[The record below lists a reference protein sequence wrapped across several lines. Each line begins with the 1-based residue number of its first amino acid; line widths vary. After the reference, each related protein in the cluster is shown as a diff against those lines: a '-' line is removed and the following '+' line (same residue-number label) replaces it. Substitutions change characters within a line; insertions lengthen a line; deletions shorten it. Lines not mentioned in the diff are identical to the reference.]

1 MTAPVLLREF
11 EDFAANG
18 GGSGPSW
25 LLPLRRAAIDRFA
38 ALGFPT
44 PKNEDWHFTSVAPIA
59 DGTFRALPGGPARSV
74 RLAAVD
80 VEPFTFARPDW
91 IRLVFVNGRYD
102 AALSGSAARP
112 AGVTVT
118 DLARAWRE
126 QPEVLERHVG
136 KVADYQRTAFTA
148 LNTAFMRDGALIQ
161 LAPNVELE
169 TPIHLVFVST
179 PEAAGSASHVRT
191 LIVAGHHAR
200 ATVIESY
207 VSLGG
212 ANGYF
217 TNAVTEAVLG
227 EGATLA
233 HLKLQTE
240 SERAFH
246 VGTLQAH
253 QGRDSHLVS
262 FSYAAGGE
270 LARTNVYTLLAGE
283 GSGATLHGLYL
294 LDGAQHVDQQTR
306 IEHASPNTFS
316 REVYKGIL
324 DGSSHGVFNGQVFV
338 RPEAQKTDGK
348 QENNNLLLSAQA
360 RIDTKPQLE
369 IFADDVKCTHGA
381 TVGRLDEMALFYM
394 KSRGIGAEQARKL
407 LTYAFAAGVIE
418 AVGVAEVR
426 AELEALTLRR
436 FAGAGAVA
444 AS

>member
-1 MTAPVLLREF
+1 MTAPVLVRDF

-18 GGSGPSW
+18 GGGGPSW

-38 ALGFPT
+38 ALGYPT
-44 PKNEDWHFTSVAPIA
+44 PKNEDWHFTSVTPIA
-59 DGTFRALPGGPARSV
+59 EGSFRAAAPARSV
-74 RLAAVD
+74 RLTAAAI
-80 VEPFTFARPDW
+80 EPFTFGRADW
-91 IRLVFVNGRYD
+91 IRLVFVNGRFD
-102 AALSGSAARP
+102 RALSSGVERP
-112 AGVTVT
+112 RGVRVT
-118 DLARAWRE
+118 DLATAWRE
-126 QPEVLERHVG
+126 QPDVLERHVG
-136 KVADYQRTAFTA
+136 KVADFQRTAFTA
-148 LNTAFMRDGALIQ
+148 LNTAFMRDGAVIQ
-161 LAPNVELE
+161 FAPDVELE
-169 TPIHLVFVST
+169 MPVHLVFVST
-179 PEAAGSASHVRT
+179 PDAAGAASHVRT
-191 LIVAGHHAR
+191 LIVAGHHAKG
-200 ATVIESY
+200 TVIESY
-207 VSLGG
+207 VSLDG
-212 ANGYF
+212 AKGYF

-233 HLKLQTE
+233 HVKLQSE

-262 FSYAAGGE
+262 FSFAAGGE
-270 LARTNVYTLLAGE
+270 LARTNIYTLLGGE

-294 LDGAQHVDQQTR
+294 LDGEQHVDQQTR

-324 DGSSHGVFNGQVFV
+324 DGASHGVFNGQVFV

-360 RIDTKPQLE
+360 RVDTKPQLE

-381 TVGRLDEMALFYM
+381 TVGRLDELALFYM
-394 KSRGIGAEQARKL
+394 KSRGIGADQARKL

-418 AVGVAEVR
+418 AVGVPEVR

-436 FAGAGAVA
+436 FTGAAAG
-444 AS
+444 S

>member
-1 MTAPVLLREF
+1 MTAPVLLRDF

-18 GGSGPSW
+18 GGGGPSW

-44 PKNEDWHFTSVAPIA
+44 PKNEDWHFTSVTPIA
-59 DGTFRALPGGPARSV
+59 EGSFRAVAPARSV
-74 RLAAVD
+74 RLEAAD
-80 VEPFTFARPDW
+80 VEAFTFGRPDW
-91 IRLVFVNGRYD
+91 IRLVFVNGRFD
-102 AALSGSAARP
+102 AALSSSAPRP
-112 AGVTVT
+112 QGVTVT
-118 DLARAWRE
+118 DLATAWRE
-126 QPEVLERHVG
+126 QPHLLERHVG
-136 KVADYQRTAFTA
+136 KVADFQRTAFTA
-148 LNTAFMRDGALIQ
+148 LNTAFMHDGALIQ
-161 LAPNVELE
+161 FAPDVQFE
-169 TPIHLVFVST
+169 TPVHLVFVST
-179 PEAAGSASHVRT
+179 PDAAGSASHVRT
-191 LIVAGHHAR
+191 LIVAGHHAK

-212 ANGYF
+212 AKGYF

-227 EGATLA
+227 DGATLA
-233 HLKLQTE
+233 HVKLQSE

-270 LARTNVYTLLAGE
+270 LARTNIYTLLGGE

-294 LDGAQHVDQQTR
+294 LDGEQHVDQQTR
-306 IEHASPNTFS
+306 IEHAGPNTFS

-324 DGSSHGVFNGQVFV
+324 DGASHGVFNGQVFV

-348 QENNNLLLSAQA
+348 QENNNLLLSARA
-360 RIDTKPQLE
+360 RVDTKPQLE

-381 TVGRLDEMALFYM
+381 TVGRLDELALFYM

-418 AVGVAEVR
+418 AVGVPEVR

-436 FAGAGAVA
+436 FTGADAG
-444 AS
+444 S

>member
-1 MTAPVLLREF
+1 VTAPVLLREF
-11 EDFAANG
+11 ETFAANG

-25 LLPLRRAAIDRFA
+25 LLPLRRQAIDRFA

-59 DGTFRALPGGPARSV
+59 EGAFRAVPDAPARSV
-74 RLAAVD
+74 RLAPAD
-80 VEPFTFARPDW
+80 VEAFTFGRPDW
-91 IRLVFVNGRYD
+91 IRLVFVNGRFD
-102 AALSGSAARP
+102 ASLSSDVARP

-118 DLARAWRE
+118 DLATAWRE
-126 QPEVLERHVG
+126 QPDLLERHVG
-136 KVADYQRTAFTA
+136 KVADFQRTAFTA
-148 LNTAFMRDGALIQ
+148 LNTAFMHDGSVVQI
-161 LAPNVELE
+161 APNVELG
-169 TPIHLVFVST
+169 TPVHLVFVST

-191 LIVAGHHAR
+191 LIVAGHHAK

-212 ANGYF
+212 AKGYF

-227 EGATLA
+227 DGAMLA
-233 HLKLQTE
+233 HLKLQSE
-240 SERAFH
+240 SEQAFH

-283 GSGATLHGLYL
+283 GCGATLHGLYL
-294 LDGAQHVDQQTR
+294 LDGRQHVDQQTR

-324 DGSSHGVFNGQVFV
+324 DGESHGVFNGQVFV

-348 QENNNLLLSAQA
+348 QENNNLLLSARA
-360 RIDTKPQLE
+360 RVDTKPQLE

-381 TVGRLDEMALFYM
+381 TVGRLDEVALFYM
-394 KSRGIGAEQARKL
+394 KSRGIGAERARKL

-426 AELEALTLRR
+426 TELEALTLRR
-436 FAGAGAVA
+436 FAGVA
-444 AS
+444 AGS

>member
-18 GGSGPSW
+18 GGGGPSW

-38 ALGFPT
+38 SLGFPT
-44 PKNEDWHFTSVAPIA
+44 PKNEDWHFTSVSPIA
-59 DGTFRALPGGPARSV
+59 EGSFRTVPPARFV
-74 RLAAVD
+74 RLEAAD
-80 VEPFTFARPDW
+80 VEPFTFGRSDW
-91 IRLVFVNGRYD
+91 IRLVFVNGRFD
-102 AALSGSAARP
+102 GALSSGVERP
-112 AGVTVT
+112 RGVTVT
-118 DLARAWRE
+118 DLATAWRE
-126 QPEVLERHVG
+126 QPELLERHVG
-136 KVADYQRTAFTA
+136 TVADFQRTAFTA
-148 LNTAFMRDGALIQ
+148 LNTAFMHDGAVVRI
-161 LAPNVELE
+161 APNVELE
-169 TPIHLVFVST
+169 TPVHVVFVST
-179 PEAAGSASHVRT
+179 PDAAGSASHVRT
-191 LIVAGHHAR
+191 LIVAGHHAK

-212 ANGYF
+212 AKGYF

-227 EGATLA
+227 DGATLA
-233 HLKLQTE
+233 HVKLQTE

-253 QGRDSHLVS
+253 QARDSHLVS
-262 FSYAAGGE
+262 FSFAAGGE
-270 LARTNVYTLLAGE
+270 LARTNIYTLLAGE

-294 LDGAQHVDQQTR
+294 LDGEQHVDQQTR

-324 DGSSHGVFNGQVFV
+324 DGASHGVFNGQVYV

-360 RIDTKPQLE
+360 RVDTKPQLE

-381 TVGRLDEMALFYM
+381 TVGRLDELALFYM

-418 AVGVAEVR
+418 AVGVPEVR

-436 FAGAGAVA
+436 FTGAAAG
-444 AS
+444 S

>member
-1 MTAPVLLREF
+1 MTAPVLLRDF

-18 GGSGPSW
+18 GGGGPSW

-44 PKNEDWHFTSVAPIA
+44 PKNEDWHFTSVTPIA
-59 DGTFRALPGGPARSV
+59 EGSFRAVAPARSV
-74 RLAAVD
+74 RLEAAD
-80 VEPFTFARPDW
+80 VEAFTFGRPDW
-91 IRLVFVNGRYD
+91 IRLVFVNGRFD
-102 AALSGSAARP
+102 AALSSSAPRP
-112 AGVTVT
+112 QGVTVT
-118 DLARAWRE
+118 DLATAWRE
-126 QPEVLERHVG
+126 QPHLLERHVG
-136 KVADYQRTAFTA
+136 KVADFQRTAFTA
-148 LNTAFMRDGALIQ
+148 LNTAFMHDGALIQ
-161 LAPNVELE
+161 FAPDVQLE
-169 TPIHLVFVST
+169 TPVHLVFVST
-179 PEAAGSASHVRT
+179 PDAAGSASHVRT
-191 LIVAGHHAR
+191 LIVAGHHAK
-200 ATVIESY
+200 ATGIESY

-212 ANGYF
+212 AKGYF

-227 EGATLA
+227 DGATLA
-233 HLKLQTE
+233 HVKLQSE

-270 LARTNVYTLLAGE
+270 LARTNIYTLLGGE

-294 LDGAQHVDQQTR
+294 LDGEQHVDQQTR
-306 IEHASPNTFS
+306 IEHAGPNTFS

-324 DGSSHGVFNGQVFV
+324 DGASHGVFNGQVFV

-348 QENNNLLLSAQA
+348 QENNNLLLSARA
-360 RIDTKPQLE
+360 RVDTKPQLE

-381 TVGRLDEMALFYM
+381 TVGRLDELALFYM

-418 AVGVAEVR
+418 AVGVPEVR

-436 FAGAGAVA
+436 FTGADAG
-444 AS
+444 S

>member
-1 MTAPVLLREF
+1 MTAPVLLRDF

-18 GGSGPSW
+18 GGGGPSW

-59 DGTFRALPGGPARSV
+59 EGSFRAVAPARPV
-74 RLAAVD
+74 RLEAND
-80 VEPFTFARPDW
+80 LEPFTFGRPDW
-91 IRLVFVNGRYD
+91 IRLVFVNGIFD
-102 AALSGSAARP
+102 AALSSGVARP
-112 AGVTVT
+112 RGVRVT
-118 DLARAWRE
+118 DLATALRE
-126 QPEVLERHVG
+126 QPDVIERHMG
-136 KVADYQRTAFTA
+136 KVADFQRTAFTA
-148 LNTAFMRDGALIQ
+148 LNTAFMHAGAVIQ
-161 LAPNVELE
+161 FAPNLELD
-169 TPIHLVFVST
+169 TPVHLVFAST
-179 PEAAGSASHVRT
+179 PDAAGSASHVRT
-191 LIVAGHHAR
+191 LIVVGHHAK

-207 VSLGG
+207 VSLG
-212 ANGYF
+212 AAKGYF

-227 EGATLA
+227 DGSTLA
-233 HLKLQTE
+233 HVKLQSE

-270 LARTNVYTLLAGE
+270 LARTNIYTHLGGE

-294 LDGAQHVDQQTR
+294 LDGEQHVDQQTR

-324 DGSSHGVFNGQVFV
+324 DGASHGVFNGQVYV

-348 QENNNLLLSAQA
+348 QENNNLLLSPQA
-360 RIDTKPQLE
+360 RVDTKPQLE

-381 TVGRLDEMALFYM
+381 TVGRLDELALFYM

-418 AVGVAEVR
+418 AVGVPEVR

-436 FAGAGAVA
+436 FTGAAAG
-444 AS
+444 S

>member
-1 MTAPVLLREF
+1 VTAPVLLRDF

-18 GGSGPSW
+18 GGGGPSW

-44 PKNEDWHFTSVAPIA
+44 PKNEDWHFTSVTPIA
-59 DGTFRALPGGPARSV
+59 EGSFRAVAPARSV
-74 RLAAVD
+74 RLEAAD
-80 VEPFTFARPDW
+80 VEAFTFGRPDW
-91 IRLVFVNGRYD
+91 IRLVFVNGRFD
-102 AALSGSAARP
+102 AALSSSAPRP
-112 AGVTVT
+112 QGVTVT
-118 DLARAWRE
+118 DLATAWRE
-126 QPEVLERHVG
+126 QPHLLERHVG
-136 KVADYQRTAFTA
+136 KVADFQRTAFTA
-148 LNTAFMRDGALIQ
+148 LNTAFMHDGALIQ
-161 LAPNVELE
+161 FAPDFQLE
-169 TPIHLVFVST
+169 TPVHLVFVST
-179 PEAAGSASHVRT
+179 PDAAGSASHVRT
-191 LIVAGHHAR
+191 LIVAGHHAK

-212 ANGYF
+212 AKGYF

-227 EGATLA
+227 DGATLA
-233 HLKLQTE
+233 HVKLQSE

-270 LARTNVYTLLAGE
+270 LARTNIYTLLGGE

-294 LDGAQHVDQQTR
+294 LDGEQHVDQQTR
-306 IEHASPNTFS
+306 IEHAGPNTFS

-324 DGSSHGVFNGQVFV
+324 DGASHGVFNGQVFV

-348 QENNNLLLSAQA
+348 QENNNLLLSARA
-360 RIDTKPQLE
+360 RVDTKPQLE

-381 TVGRLDEMALFYM
+381 TVGRLDELALFYM

-418 AVGVAEVR
+418 AVGVPEVR

-436 FAGAGAVA
+436 FTGADAG
-444 AS
+444 S

>member
-18 GGSGPSW
+18 GGGGPSW

-38 ALGFPT
+38 SLGFPT
-44 PKNEDWHFTSVAPIA
+44 PKNEDWHFTSVSPIA
-59 DGTFRALPGGPARSV
+59 EGSFRTVPPARFV
-74 RLAAVD
+74 RLEAAD
-80 VEPFTFARPDW
+80 VEPFTFGRSDW
-91 IRLVFVNGRYD
+91 IRLVFVNGRFD
-102 AALSGSAARP
+102 GALSSGVERP
-112 AGVTVT
+112 RGVTVT
-118 DLARAWRE
+118 DLATAWRE
-126 QPEVLERHVG
+126 QPELLERHVG
-136 KVADYQRTAFTA
+136 TVADFQRTAFTA
-148 LNTAFMRDGALIQ
+148 LNTAFMHDGAVVQI
-161 LAPNVELE
+161 APNVELE
-169 TPIHLVFVST
+169 TPVHVVFVST
-179 PEAAGSASHVRT
+179 PDAAGSASHVRT
-191 LIVAGHHAR
+191 LIVAGHHAK

-212 ANGYF
+212 AKGYF

-227 EGATLA
+227 DGATLA
-233 HLKLQTE
+233 HVKLQSE

-253 QGRDSHLVS
+253 QARDSHLVS
-262 FSYAAGGE
+262 FSFAAGGE
-270 LARTNVYTLLAGE
+270 LARTNIYTLLAGE

-294 LDGAQHVDQQTR
+294 LDGEQHVDQQTR

-324 DGSSHGVFNGQVFV
+324 DGASHGVFNGQVYV

-360 RIDTKPQLE
+360 RVDTKPQLE

-381 TVGRLDEMALFYM
+381 TVGRLDELALFYM

-418 AVGVAEVR
+418 AVGVPEVR

-436 FAGAGAVA
+436 FTGAAAG
-444 AS
+444 S

>member
-18 GGSGPSW
+18 GGGGPSW

-38 ALGFPT
+38 SLGFPT
-44 PKNEDWHFTSVAPIA
+44 PKNEDWHFTSVSPIA
-59 DGTFRALPGGPARSV
+59 EGSFRTVPPARFV
-74 RLAAVD
+74 RLEAAD
-80 VEPFTFARPDW
+80 VEPFTFGRSDW
-91 IRLVFVNGRYD
+91 IRLVFVNGRFD
-102 AALSGSAARP
+102 GALSSGVERP
-112 AGVTVT
+112 RGVTVT
-118 DLARAWRE
+118 DLATAWRE
-126 QPEVLERHVG
+126 QPELLERHVG
-136 KVADYQRTAFTA
+136 TVADFQRTAFTA
-148 LNTAFMRDGALIQ
+148 LNTAFMHDGAVVRI
-161 LAPNVELE
+161 APNVELE
-169 TPIHLVFVST
+169 TPVHVVFVST
-179 PEAAGSASHVRT
+179 PDAAGSASHVRT
-191 LIVAGHHAR
+191 LIVAGHHAK

-212 ANGYF
+212 AKGYF

-227 EGATLA
+227 DGATLA
-233 HLKLQTE
+233 HVKLQSE

-253 QGRDSHLVS
+253 QARDSHLVS
-262 FSYAAGGE
+262 FSFAAGGE
-270 LARTNVYTLLAGE
+270 LARTNIYTLLAGE

-294 LDGAQHVDQQTR
+294 LDGEQHVDQQTR

-324 DGSSHGVFNGQVFV
+324 DGASHGVFNGQVYV

-360 RIDTKPQLE
+360 RVDTKPQLE

-381 TVGRLDEMALFYM
+381 TVGRLDELALFYM

-418 AVGVAEVR
+418 AVGVPEVR

-436 FAGAGAVA
+436 FTGAAAG
-444 AS
+444 S

>member
-1 MTAPVLLREF
+1 VTAPVLLRDF

-18 GGSGPSW
+18 GGGGPSW

-44 PKNEDWHFTSVAPIA
+44 PKNEDWHFTSVTPIA
-59 DGTFRALPGGPARSV
+59 EGSFRAVAPARSV
-74 RLAAVD
+74 SLEAAD
-80 VEPFTFARPDW
+80 VEAFTFGRPDW
-91 IRLVFVNGRYD
+91 IRLVFVNGRFD
-102 AALSGSAARP
+102 AALSSSAPRP
-112 AGVTVT
+112 QGVTVT
-118 DLARAWRE
+118 DLATAWRE
-126 QPEVLERHVG
+126 QPHLLERHVG
-136 KVADYQRTAFTA
+136 KVADFQRTAFTA
-148 LNTAFMRDGALIQ
+148 LNTAFMHDGALIQ
-161 LAPNVELE
+161 FAPDVQLE
-169 TPIHLVFVST
+169 TPVHLVFVST
-179 PEAAGSASHVRT
+179 PDAAGSASHVRT
-191 LIVAGHHAR
+191 LIVAGHHAK

-212 ANGYF
+212 AKGYF

-227 EGATLA
+227 DGATLA
-233 HLKLQTE
+233 HVKLQSE

-270 LARTNVYTLLAGE
+270 LARTNIYTLLGGE
-283 GSGATLHGLYL
+283 GSCATLHGLYL
-294 LDGAQHVDQQTR
+294 LDGEQHVDQQTR
-306 IEHASPNTFS
+306 IEHAGPNTFS

-324 DGSSHGVFNGQVFV
+324 DGASHGVFNGQVFV

-348 QENNNLLLSAQA
+348 QENNNLLLSARA
-360 RIDTKPQLE
+360 RVDTKPQLE

-381 TVGRLDEMALFYM
+381 TVGRLDELALFYM

-418 AVGVAEVR
+418 AVGVPEVR

-436 FAGAGAVA
+436 FTGADAG
-444 AS
+444 S

>member
-1 MTAPVLLREF
+1 MTAPVLLRDF

-18 GGSGPSW
+18 GGGGPSW

-44 PKNEDWHFTSVAPIA
+44 PKNEDWHFTSVTPIA
-59 DGTFRALPGGPARSV
+59 EGSFRALAPARSV
-74 RLAAVD
+74 RLTAAD
-80 VEPFTFARPDW
+80 VEPFTFGRPEW
-91 IRLVFVNGRYD
+91 IRLVFVNGRFD
-102 AALSGSAARP
+102 RALSNGVERP
-112 AGVTVT
+112 RGVNVT
-118 DLARAWRE
+118 DLATAWRE
-126 QPEVLERHVG
+126 QPDVLERHVG
-136 KVADYQRTAFTA
+136 KVADFQRTAFTA
-148 LNTAFMRDGALIQ
+148 LNTAFMRDGAVIQ
-161 LAPNVELE
+161 LAPDVELD
-169 TPIHLVFVST
+169 TPVHLVFVST
-179 PEAAGSASHVRT
+179 PDAAGAASHVRT
-191 LIVAGHHAR
+191 LIVAGHHAKG
-200 ATVIESY
+200 TVIESY

-212 ANGYF
+212 AKGYF

-227 EGATLA
+227 DGATLA
-233 HLKLQTE
+233 HVKLQSE

-262 FSYAAGGE
+262 FSFAAGGE
-270 LARTNVYTLLAGE
+270 LARTNIYTLLGGE

-294 LDGAQHVDQQTR
+294 LDGEQHVDQQTR

-324 DGSSHGVFNGQVFV
+324 DGASHGVFNGQVFV

-360 RIDTKPQLE
+360 RVDTKPQLE

-381 TVGRLDEMALFYM
+381 TVGRLDELALFYM

-418 AVGVAEVR
+418 AVGVPEVR

-436 FAGAGAVA
+436 FTGAA
-444 AS
+444 AES

>member
-1 MTAPVLLREF
+1 VTAPVLLRDF

-18 GGSGPSW
+18 GGGGPSW

-44 PKNEDWHFTSVAPIA
+44 PKNEDWHFTSVTPIA
-59 DGTFRALPGGPARSV
+59 EGSFRAVAPARSV
-74 RLAAVD
+74 RLEAAD
-80 VEPFTFARPDW
+80 VEAFTFGRPDW
-91 IRLVFVNGRYD
+91 IRLVFVNGRFD
-102 AALSGSAARP
+102 AALSSSAPRP
-112 AGVTVT
+112 QGVTVT
-118 DLARAWRE
+118 DLATAWRE
-126 QPEVLERHVG
+126 QPHLLERHVG
-136 KVADYQRTAFTA
+136 KVADFQRTAFTA
-148 LNTAFMRDGALIQ
+148 LNTAFMHDGALIQ
-161 LAPNVELE
+161 FAPDVQLE
-169 TPIHLVFVST
+169 TPVHLVFVST
-179 PEAAGSASHVRT
+179 PDAAGSASHVRT
-191 LIVAGHHAR
+191 LIVAGHHAK

-212 ANGYF
+212 AKGYF

-227 EGATLA
+227 DGATLA
-233 HLKLQTE
+233 HVKLQSE

-270 LARTNVYTLLAGE
+270 LARTNIYTLLGGE

-294 LDGAQHVDQQTR
+294 LDGEQHVDQQTR
-306 IEHASPNTFS
+306 IEHAGPNTFS

-324 DGSSHGVFNGQVFV
+324 DGASHGVFNGQVFV

-348 QENNNLLLSAQA
+348 QENNNLLLSARA
-360 RIDTKPQLE
+360 RVDTKPQLE

-381 TVGRLDEMALFYM
+381 TVGRLDELALFYM

-418 AVGVAEVR
+418 AVGVPEVR

-436 FAGAGAVA
+436 FTGADAG
-444 AS
+444 S

>member
-1 MTAPVLLREF
+1 MTAPVLLRDF

-18 GGSGPSW
+18 GGGGPSW

-44 PKNEDWHFTSVAPIA
+44 PKNEDWHFTSVTPIA
-59 DGTFRALPGGPARSV
+59 EGSFRAVAPARSV
-74 RLAAVD
+74 RLEAAD
-80 VEPFTFARPDW
+80 VEAFTFGRPDW
-91 IRLVFVNGRYD
+91 IRLVFVNGRFD
-102 AALSGSAARP
+102 AALSSSAPRP
-112 AGVTVT
+112 QGVTVT
-118 DLARAWRE
+118 DLATAWRE
-126 QPEVLERHVG
+126 QPHLLERHVG
-136 KVADYQRTAFTA
+136 KVADFQRTAFTA
-148 LNTAFMRDGALIQ
+148 LNTAFMHDGALIQ
-161 LAPNVELE
+161 FAPDVQLE
-169 TPIHLVFVST
+169 TPVHLVFVST
-179 PEAAGSASHVRT
+179 PDAAGSASHVRT
-191 LIVAGHHAR
+191 LIVAGHHAK

-212 ANGYF
+212 AKGYF

-227 EGATLA
+227 DGATLA
-233 HLKLQTE
+233 HVKLQSE

-270 LARTNVYTLLAGE
+270 LARTNIYTLLGGE

-294 LDGAQHVDQQTR
+294 LDGEQHVDQQTR
-306 IEHASPNTFS
+306 IEHAGPNTFS

-324 DGSSHGVFNGQVFV
+324 DGASHGVFNGQVFV

-348 QENNNLLLSAQA
+348 QENNNLLLSARA
-360 RIDTKPQLE
+360 RVDTKPQLE

-381 TVGRLDEMALFYM
+381 TVGRLDELALFYM

-418 AVGVAEVR
+418 AVGVPEVR

-436 FAGAGAVA
+436 FTGADAG
-444 AS
+444 S